1 MNNVREL
8 LRETSDIKK
17 RQEITEHFNSRPE
30 DFWSLLDEIFDS
42 SEDGYSEAKRRIL
55 DLVDFLI
62 PRLAVQIIERAIFD
76 ADDRVRV
83 RGLQATYRGQFDSLN
98 AKILDMLKDSN
109 ESFEVR
115 KWAIHILGGTDPR
128 SYGRYL
134 RRIMR
139 DSKEDVAIRKEAIF
153 ALTNGPSDPTIGAL
167 CMLLGDSDADIRQ
180 AIQGVL
186 DVGNIPVWYW
196 DVPQDQQMVIT
207 FIEGEGIHE

>member
-76 ADDRVRV
+76 ADDR
-83 RGLQATYRGQFDSLN
+83 
-98 AKILDMLKDSN
+98 
-109 ESFEVR
+109 
-115 KWAIHILGGTDPR
+115 
-128 SYGRYL
+128 
-134 RRIMR
+134 
-139 DSKEDVAIRKEAIF
+139 
-153 ALTNGPSDPTIGAL
+153 
-167 CMLLGDSDADIRQ
+167 
-180 AIQGVL
+180 
-186 DVGNIPVWYW
+186 NI
-196 DVPQDQQMVIT
+196 
-207 FIEGEGIHE
+207 